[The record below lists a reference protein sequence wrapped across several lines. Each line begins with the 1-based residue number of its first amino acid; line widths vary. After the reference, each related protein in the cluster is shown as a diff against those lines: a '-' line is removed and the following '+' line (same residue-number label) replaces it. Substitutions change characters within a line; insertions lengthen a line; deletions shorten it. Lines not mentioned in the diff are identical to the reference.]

1 LPADTLAMVHK
12 DEMIV
17 PAASGQADGVRDLLS
32 GSGARQA
39 PQINLTY
46 SAVHTGRTDADVR
59 REMRDNAKFMVKVLN
74 AEYRKFNRGILK
86 G

>member
-1 LPADTLAMVHK
+1 MR
-12 DEMIV
+12 
-17 PAASGQADGVRDLLS
+17 SLLS
-32 GSGARQA
+32 GGGSQKA

-59 REMRDNAKFMVKVLN
+59 REMRENAKYMVKVLN
-74 AEYRKFNRGILK
+74 TEYRKFNRGSLK